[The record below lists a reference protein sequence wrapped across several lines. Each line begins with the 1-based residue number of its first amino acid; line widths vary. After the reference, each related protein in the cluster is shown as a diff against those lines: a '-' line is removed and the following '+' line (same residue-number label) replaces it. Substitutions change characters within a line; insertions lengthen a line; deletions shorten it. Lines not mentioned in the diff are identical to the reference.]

1 MLTKRSDI
9 LVTIQEICR
18 QSGVTASALRYYE
31 TCGLI
36 TSKRLSHHS
45 HRRYQSSTLQRI
57 NYITLAQRAG
67 FSLEEIARQLALLP
81 SDREPTK
88 EEWEPLKPV
97 WMARIEER
105 IADLEQLKTQIH
117 HCTEGSDQCAT
128 ASPNTETEQT
138 VVGHDR
144 AHLKSSPPGRS

>member
-1 MLTKRSDI
+1 MPVSTKGSDM
-9 LVTIQEICR
+9 LVTIQEVCR

-36 TSKRLSHHS
+36 TSRRSNRYS

-67 FSLEEIARQLALLP
+67 FSLEEIAGQLALLP

-88 EEWEPLKPV
+88 EEWAPLKPL
-97 WMARIEER
+97 WIARIEER
-105 IADLEQLKTQIH
+105 IADLEQLKVQIH
-117 HCTEGSDQCAT
+117 HCTQGGDSPAT
-128 ASPNTETEQT
+128 PAT
-138 VVGHDR
+138 
-144 AHLKSSPPGRS
+144 